1 MVLAMETGTGIEF
14 YENCTFAELERHIA
28 TFNAITDKRI
38 AQMKR
43 DAKRKENN
51 EHKGVIRKG

>member
-43 DAKRKENN
+43 DAKRK
-51 EHKGVIRKG
+51 